1 LARGKAGKVVSVS
14 DVLRELNE
22 SLFEAQ
28 CLEEDIARALVET
41 GGWSVE
47 AGSSDPVLSSENGD
61 VDDAASGPFRGR
73 VEGDLGAQSLG
84 EARDAISRYRLELA
98 RQIVPLS
105 HKDTSFSPIARRLEI
120 LRRQRQR
127 LAREGRYIREWTDR
141 LLEQSRALRSRLET
155 RRELQASEY
164 ADLAARF
171 SQARRR
177 VQAYS
182 VQLDEIQRQRRE
194 DSRGYVDL
202 PSFTRCALYPLSR
215 STRVRF

>member
-1 LARGKAGKVVSVS
+1 
-14 DVLRELNE
+14 
-22 SLFEAQ
+22 
-28 CLEEDIARALVET
+28 
-41 GGWSVE
+41 
-47 AGSSDPVLSSENGD
+47 
-61 VDDAASGPFRGR
+61 
-73 VEGDLGAQSLG
+73 
-84 EARDAISRYRLELA
+84 
-98 RQIVPLS
+98 
-105 HKDTSFSPIARRLEI
+105 
-120 LRRQRQR
+120 
-127 LAREGRYIREWTDR
+127 